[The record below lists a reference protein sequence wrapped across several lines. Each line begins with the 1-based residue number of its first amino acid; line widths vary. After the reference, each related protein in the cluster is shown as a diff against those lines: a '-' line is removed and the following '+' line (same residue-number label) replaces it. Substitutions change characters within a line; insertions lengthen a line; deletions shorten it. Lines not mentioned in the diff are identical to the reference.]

1 MIAKIQKWGNSLA
14 VRIPRSVAEDT
25 ELSPGSAVNMAHH
38 DGQIVIVPVRRQR
51 YVLNDLLK
59 RVTSRNRH
67 TEIET
72 GSAVGQEVW

>member
-25 ELSPGSAVNMAHH
+25 ELSSGSAVNMAYR
-38 DGQIVIVPVRRQR
+38 DGQIIIAPVRRQR
-51 YVLNDLLK
+51 YCLNDLLK

-67 TEIET
+67 NEIET
-72 GSAVGQEVW
+72 GSAVGQEAW